1 MGKGD
6 QTMAKSAQSQLNRSN
21 FYKRT
26 QPSDELVFLRAWLR
40 APLATATMLPSGPQ
54 LSRALAATVDPKVP
68 GAVVELGPGTG
79 PVTAALVERGVAPD
93 RLILIEFNPD
103 FCRLLQERY
112 PTARVIEGDAFA
124 APALVE
130 KLKAAP
136 LAAVVS
142 CLPLYG
148 KTPELR
154 QRLLMDMLKLGAPGI
169 PFVQA
174 TNFPRSPIPIDSSAM
189 TASVSKR
196 IWRNLF
202 PALVWTYRLTA
213 AR

>member
-1 MGKGD
+1 
-6 QTMAKSAQSQLNRSN
+6 MAKPAESELTGSNYAKQAQPR
-21 FYKRT
+21 
-26 QPSDELVFLRAWLR
+26 DEIVFLRAWLR
-40 APLATATMLPSGPQ
+40 APLFTAAMLPSGPL
-54 LSRALAATVDPKVP
+54 LSRALAAAVDPKIP

-79 PVTAALVERGVAPD
+79 PVTAALVERGIAPD

-124 APALVE
+124 APAIVE
-130 KLKAAP
+130 RLKLGP

-148 KTPELR
+148 KAPELR
-154 QRLLMDMLKLGAPGI
+154 QRLLLDLLKLGVPGI

-174 TNFPRSPIPIDSSAM
+174 TNFPRSPIPIDASAM
-189 TASVSKR
+189 SALVSKR

-202 PALVWTYRLTA
+202 PALVWTYRLTPS
-213 AR
+213 R